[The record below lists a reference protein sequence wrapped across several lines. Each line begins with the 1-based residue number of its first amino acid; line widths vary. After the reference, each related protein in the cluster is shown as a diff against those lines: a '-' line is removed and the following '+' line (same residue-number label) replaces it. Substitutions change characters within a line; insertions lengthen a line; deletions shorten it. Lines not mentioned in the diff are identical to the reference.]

1 MEWKGKMCLQNGYI
15 KHNLIAAL
23 GLGGWHGLSR
33 FLSHPQPT
41 PHPTSV
47 LSSSGENSGL
57 WENSKMSVFSKRPL
71 PSFPCSSIHPTIN
84 LLVFPTVPNCV
95 HCKEKWQVIWGQ
107 IKGKMRA
114 GGHERWRNE
123 NWRQKKNKTCSACLM
138 HEIHYWCW
146 SEGNRGW
153 IWEQKELE
161 GEESVKKWIS
171 WRNEEQIEKQW
182 IGVSVPDMTHVRNSA
197 AHICTIYWWE
207 TNGAERHSRK
217 ADVGRNN
224 RALWEF

>member
-33 FLSHPQPT
+33 FLSHPRPT

-114 GGHERWRNE
+114 GGNERWRNE
-123 NWRQKKNKTCSACLM
+123 NWMQKKKKNLFSLFDAWNSLLVLKWGKQRMDMRTKRAGRRRVYKEVNILKKWGADR
-138 HEIHYWCW
+138 EAV
-146 SEGNRGW
+146 NRG
-153 IWEQKELE
+153 ICARHDTC
-161 GEESVKKWIS
+161 KK
-171 WRNEEQIEKQW
+171 
-182 IGVSVPDMTHVRNSA
+182 
-197 AHICTIYWWE
+197 
-207 TNGAERHSRK
+207 
-217 ADVGRNN
+217 
-224 RALWEF
+224 